1 MVYYILR
8 GYNSGMFLVG
18 ILSWWYS
25 DGLLGRVRMAKQRL
39 AGTADLFSIDLL
51 MTTLFQ
57 PFRQI
62 SAGKVDGPLAMQLRA
77 FFDRLISR
85 IIGAMVR
92 ITVII
97 FGLVTL
103 IVVSIINL
111 IILLLWLAAPLLPV
125 IGLILTVIGW
135 VPLWKI

>member
-8 GYNSGMFLVG
+8 GYNSDMFLAG

-39 AGTADLFSIDLL
+39 AKTADLFSIDLL
-51 MTTLFQ
+51 ISTLFQ

-62 SAGKVDGPLAMQLRA
+62 SAGKVDGPLAVHLRA
-77 FFDRLISR
+77 FFDKLISR

-92 ITVII
+92 ITVIL
-97 FGLVTL
+97 FGLATL
-103 IVVSIINL
+103 IVVSIANL
-111 IILLLWLAAPLLPV
+111 LILVLWLFAPFLPM

-135 VPLWKI
+135 VPSWMT